1 MDSVEVERIIKTDS
15 DLCPF
20 VMEVAEEAAEY
31 LGESVSI
38 QPIEGSI
45 RFPITGLD
53 MLFCVAA
60 YTLYRLVRDAFDNRR
75 ALADIDI
82 AKQQIKLIATLRK
95 LGYTPKQAEAVV
107 TALLKKIKER
117 AEDDPILKKAVS
129 LFCKHN

>member
-1 MDSVEVERIIKTDS
+1 MDSVEVERIIKGDS

-20 VMEVAEEAAEY
+20 VMEVAEEAAEH
-31 LGESVSI
+31 LGENVANQ

-45 RFPITGLD
+45 RLPITGLD
-53 MLFCVAA
+53 MLFCIAA
-60 YTLYRLVRDAFDNRR
+60 YAFYRLVRDAFDNRR
-75 ALADIDI
+75 ARADIDI

-117 AEDDPILKKAVS
+117 VGNTKQYLGEK
-129 LFCKHN
+129 N